1 MNDTIRFEKHVQ
13 RAAFHNPMKGG
24 RLDTQEI
31 EIRRDP
37 LTGHQSVFNP
47 GLEEKAPI
55 FFKPTDRALIEKI
68 AGESE
73 PGCFLCEDRWREMT
87 PTYPEEVVPGGR
99 IEVGRAV
106 LFPNLFPVAQVH
118 AVVRVGER
126 HHLPLGDFEAAVVL
140 EAFRASLQFIKAVV
154 RADGTVRHM
163 TVNGNFLGPAG
174 ASIVHPHFQILGGDL
189 PFTSL
194 EQLLAGSGDYYA
206 EHSSCYWTDLVEAE
220 EAAGNRYIGRTGPVS
235 WIASF
240 SPRGTNEVL
249 GIFTSK
255 RDFLELDD
263 EDLGGLAQGFSKVL
277 AGYDSLGASTFNFT
291 IYSGPLGDRDESF
304 RCVLRILSRQN
315 VYENYRTDDYF
326 LQKLLQNELILL
338 PPEALASTMRD
349 AFSFS
354 SS

>member
-13 RAAFHNPMKGG
+13 KAAFHNPMKGG
-24 RLDTQEI
+24 SLDTQEI

-47 GLEEKAPI
+47 GLEDKAPM
-55 FFKPTDRALIEKI
+55 FFRPTDRALIEKI
-68 AGESE
+68 AEESE

-87 PTYPEEVVPGGR
+87 PTYPEEVIPGGR

-140 EAFRASLQFIKAVV
+140 EAFRASMQFIKAFA
-154 RADGTVRHM
+154 RADETVRHM
-163 TVNGNFLGPAG
+163 TINGNFLGPAG

-194 EQLLAGSGDYYA
+194 DQLLAGSRHYFT

-220 EAAGNRYIGRTGPVS
+220 EAAGDRYIGRTGPVS

-255 RDFLELDD
+255 RDFLEFDD
-263 EDLGGLAQGFSKVL
+263 EDLEGLAKGFSRVL
-277 AGYDSLGASTFNFT
+277 KGYDSLGASTFNFT

-326 LQKLLQNELILL
+326 LQKLLRNELILL
-338 PPEALASTMRD
+338 PPEALAASMREILGRP
-349 AFSFS
+349 
-354 SS
+354 